1 MTTQSHTL
9 HFPDGAMIDTAA
21 AERLL
26 GLGDQFIENW
36 IADQADVPAAE
47 KDPDLA
53 ERKAEWEAIRPVL
66 ASAPALLSTCVA
78 IGRAGDVRDEQR
90 RAQLHEAISEAGGW
104 ALLDP
109 RMGPPSVPAV
119 FDQGAGLS
127 PAEIGAILGN
137 CNLRIAVTLE
147 NPLALAPP
155 NLLPDQAQD
164 GGGRVSPGNPSADP
178 LTVAY
183 VAMGASKAIRG
194 CEFGVLPAEVSD
206 HFSGEL
212 GFIQAVTDEAWRLDA
227 VAYALEE
234 RGGLDGVFC
243 YEVAEPFGEHFA
255 KALIAEHMQEAPGAS
270 ADAVATRMFE
280 DFSLPT
286 GAAAHDYAE
295 LLQQGTQHMRARMA
309 APGGVSGGVHA
320 TAASVE
326 RDMVIAEQIE
336 RLNDALPPGKGDYDD
351 GYRDA
356 AQSLVLAFAK
366 SGVSIPKIRDAV
378 TTVLDAFA
386 NNAPDPGS
394 SRGMQ

>member
-1 MTTQSHTL
+1 
-9 HFPDGAMIDTAA
+9 MIDTAA

-53 ERKAEWEAIRPVL
+53 ERKAEWEVIRPVL
-66 ASAPALLSTCVA
+66 AAAPALLSTCVA

-90 RAQLHEAISEAGGW
+90 RAQLHEAISDAGGW

-109 RMGPPSVPAV
+109 RLGPPSVQAA
-119 FDQGAGLS
+119 FDESAGLS
-127 PAEIGAILGN
+127 PAEVSAILGN

-147 NPLALAPP
+147 NPHALAPANP
-155 NLLPDQAQD
+155 LPEEAQ
-164 GGGRVSPGNPSADP
+164 GRAGPAPVGNPSADP
-178 LTVAY
+178 LTIAY
-183 VAMGASKAIRG
+183 VAMGASKAIRER
-194 CEFGVLPAEVSD
+194 EFGTLPAEVSD

-212 GFIQAVTDEAWRLDA
+212 GFIEAVTDEAWRLDA

-270 ADAVATRMFE
+270 ADAVAARMFE
-280 DFSLPT
+280 DFSLPE
-286 GAAAHDYAE
+286 GAAGHDYGE
-295 LLQQGTQHMRARMA
+295 LLQQGAQFMRARPT
-309 APGGVSGGVHA
+309 APAVVSDGVHA
-320 TAASVE
+320 AASSVE
-326 RDMVIAEQIE
+326 RDIAIAEQME
-336 RLNDALPPGKGDYDD
+336 RLNDALPAGDGDYDD
-351 GYRDA
+351 GYRNA

-366 SGVSIPKIRDAV
+366 SGVPLQKIRDAV
-378 TTVLDAFA
+378 TTTLDAFA